1 MENNKCSQ
9 KTGRRLNAAGRVVI
23 LAAVLLTLQVNWVFA
38 EGNNVTVDALPKTVE
53 SYISLRDSLARTPEG
68 GASLFLVAMMVMK
81 ENPEVGLQMM
91 TVMLDRSLV
100 TSGKTYLGYAPVS
113 SVMFHIDRI
122 TREKGWSYLPA
133 AYVAGTSPADGY
145 RCTPPYTYQISRN
158 AYSGEESGGTV
169 KVFVKTYGV
178 MPRPVTM
185 KVNDKGIWKVAE
197 LSSLFVDVAPPASD
211 KTDDL

>member
-1 MENNKCSQ
+1 MGTIGSKEKRGWEL
-9 KTGRRLNAAGRVVI
+9 TPGRRTTI
-23 LAAVLLTLQVNWVFA
+23 LAVVLLTLQFTWVFA
-38 EGNNVTVDALPKTVE
+38 QENKVTVDALPKTVDA
-53 SYISLRDSLARTPEG
+53 YITLRDSLAGTPEG

-81 ENPEVGLQMM
+81 DDPEVGLQMM

-100 TSGKTYLGYAPVS
+100 TSGKTYLGYSPAS

-122 TREKGWSYLPA
+122 TRESRWRYLPA
-133 AYVAGTSPADGY
+133 AYVTGTSPADGY
-145 RCTPPYTYQISRN
+145 RCAPPYIYQISRN
-158 AYSGEESGGTV
+158 AYSGEESSGTV

-185 KVNDKGIWKVAE
+185 KINDKGIWKVAE